1 MTTVEAP
8 AKRELAYVQAINE
21 AITQLMR
28 DDPNIFLAGE
38 DVALYGGVFGT
49 SRGLLSEF
57 GPERVVDTPIAE
69 SGLMGLGLG
78 AAATGLR
85 PIIEIMF
92 MDFMGVCMDQIA
104 NHAAKLR
111 YMSGGRTNVPITVCT
126 VAGGGRQ
133 FGAQHSQSLEGWM
146 MHTPGL
152 KVVIPSSPADAKGL
166 FTASIRDDDPV
177 IFVEHMA
184 VMYES
189 GEVPDGEYVLPLGKA
204 DIKRA
209 GSDVTIISYGRMM
222 PSALA
227 AAEQLAGEGTSA
239 EVLDLRCL
247 VPFDRNA
254 ILESVG
260 RTGRAVVVNSAPRF
274 AGPGAEIA
282 SLIHEELFGQ
292 LHAPV
297 RRLGAA
303 HIPIPFATE
312 LETATYPDV
321 DGIEGLSPAIS
332 IDQKT
337 TSRNPRSTVGTVTE
351 IYDYLRLLWARIGV
365 PHCPECGAEI
375 TGQTQ
380 DYLSKA
386 DSGSHMH
393 RRFCPVC
400 GTQVFSAAEERP
412 NLIVVRA
419 GTLDDPSIAAPQ
431 GTIWTASAPPWARID
446 LERPHYTGQPP
457 AAHEP

>member
-1 MTTVEAP
+1 MTAVESSAGNTTT
-8 AKRELAYVQAINE
+8 RTMTMVQALNDALDLE
-21 AITQLMR
+21 MAR
-28 DDPNIFLAGE
+28 DPKVFYLGE
-38 DVALYGGVFGT
+38 DVADHAGGGTFKVTQGLSTKYG
-49 SRGLLSEF
+49 RD
-57 GPERVVDTPIAE
+57 RVRNTPIAE
-69 SGLMGLGLG
+69 QAIIGSAIG
-78 AAATGLR
+78 ASLAGYR
-85 PIIEIMF
+85 PVAEIML

-152 KVVIPSSPADAKGL
+152 KVVIPSSAADAKGL

-189 GEVPDGEYVLPLGKA
+189 GEVPDGEYVVPLGKA
-204 DIKRA
+204 DVKRA
-209 GSDVTIISYGRMM
+209 GSDVTLISYGRMM
-222 PSALA
+222 PAALA
-227 AAEQLAGEGTSA
+227 AAEQLAAEGTSA

-247 VPFDRNA
+247 VPFDREA
-254 ILESVG
+254 ILASVA

-321 DGIEGLSPAIS
+321 AGI
-332 IDQKT
+332 
-337 TSRNPRSTVGTVTE
+337 V
-351 IYDYLRLLWARIGV
+351 
-365 PHCPECGAEI
+365 
-375 TGQTQ
+375 
-380 DYLSKA
+380 
-386 DSGSHMH
+386 
-393 RRFCPVC
+393 
-400 GTQVFSAAEERP
+400 AAVKS
-412 NLIVVRA
+412 L
-419 GTLDDPSIAAPQ
+419 T
-431 GTIWTASAPPWARID
+431 
-446 LERPHYTGQPP
+446 
-457 AAHEP
+457 